1 MLENLI
7 NQINET
13 NLTYK
18 QYWLNQ
24 LNKIDKK
31 STRYA
36 RLVESIQK
44 TIAASDSR
52 SILINNTK
60 ITYPPELPVSVEAE
74 NIKKLIEENQVTIIC
89 GETGSGKTTQLPKIL
104 LEMGYATYG
113 LIGHTQ
119 PRRLAAKTLATRISQ
134 ELNCTDNDKNLVA
147 CKMRFTDST
156 KTSTAIKLMTD
167 GILLQEIQNDK
178 LLLQYSAI
186 IIDEVHERSLNIDF
200 ILGYLQQLVKRRSD
214 LKIIITSATLENEK
228 LGKFFDTNAIINVS
242 GKTYPV
248 DIIYQAYQDE
258 DDDDI
263 SLNNAIYKAISA
275 ALEVE
280 RGNGL
285 VFLPG
290 EREIK
295 HCLQYL
301 RKTALKSYE
310 ILPLYARQNNEEQT
324 QIFNNDGKLKIILA
338 TNIAETS
345 LTIPGIKFVIDTGL
359 ARVKRY
365 SIRNR
370 VEQLQIENISQA
382 SSKQRAGRAG
392 RTSQG
397 LCVRLFSEIE
407 FNQRKPYTE
416 PELLRSNLANV
427 ILRLLS
433 LNIGEVSTFPFLDAP
448 ENKSFNDGFRT
459 LYQVGAIDEDN
470 KITVTGHKLSKI
482 PVDVQLAKILLAS
495 AEKFA
500 CLKESLIIVSFLAI
514 QDPREFPMEHQ
525 QLVHERHSIWA
536 DKKSEFMQIL
546 NLWKWY
552 HQELQHKKSNKKLIE
567 TCHKHFL
574 SVVRLREWLELY
586 RQLKETMIGLGYK
599 ENTTESNYESIHRSI
614 LSGFVVNIGQKD
626 IVEKHYLSTNS
637 RKFYLHPSAQ
647 IDAAKWMVSSN
658 LVETSRLYARNSAA
672 IEPQWLNGIADHLYR
687 YTYTNCHWDKK
698 RGEVLAHKTSLLYG
712 LSIYSE
718 KISYAKVD
726 SNLAREIMIREGIV
740 GNQLAK
746 NYPFMVHNQRVIHE
760 LEKLEDKLRTSLAMI
775 EDELYQFY
783 IDILPLDILDTPSLE
798 QFLIKFQNNLKINQ
812 EEFIN
817 RLVVNNEYAALYPD
831 FIENNGVRVK
841 LKYVFDHDS
850 EEDGL
855 VALINLT
862 ELPLLNKKQFDW
874 LVSGL
879 IRDKITYLIKSLP
892 KATRLQFNPLQE
904 TVNEF
909 LSIANLDNSIIEEFV
924 IYSAKYKKI
933 TLNYTTLI
941 DTKFPT
947 QYNCHFRILDN
958 KRVITTGDNLD
969 LLQDE
974 MAAKLNK
981 IVVKHTAMEQIS
993 NVSTYIAEFT
1003 NLLQETQIA
1012 NGRLRGYNSLIV
1024 EKDKS
1029 ITYGVVPELMK
1040 AEQSTRRAMIHLV
1053 KMSLKEQQKY
1063 LNTKKI
1069 NGFPEV
1075 SFALIDIYKKDDLIA
1090 ACTNYILNNSVI
1102 SNLSNK
1108 YNLNED
1114 EFNLLVSTS
1123 KSSVSELLPLFSNT
1137 MQQIAK
1143 LYKEVKLVSDGHSLE
1158 ENIYEQLDD
1167 LIYENFLDYTHW
1179 QFLQEYPR
1187 YLQAMIIRLQKY
1199 QKSPSKD
1206 ASFQSE
1212 VDGIYNKWLDNIE
1225 DLEHKK
1231 KTISRELHDFRYK
1244 IEELKISLFAQEI
1257 KTLYPVSVKRLQN
1270 DLGALYLN
1278 NLR

>member
-1 MLENLI
+1 MTTNVI
-7 NQINET
+7 QQINET
-13 NLTYK
+13 DLTYK

-24 LNKIDKK
+24 LNKLDKN
-31 STRYA
+31 SSRYTR
-36 RLVESIQK
+36 LIEGIQK
-44 TIAASDSR
+44 AITHAESR
-52 SILINNTK
+52 NLLIQNTK
-60 ITYPPELPVSVEAE
+60 ITYPPELPVSQEV
-74 NIKKLIEENQVTIIC
+74 NSIKKLIKENQVIIIC
-89 GETGSGKTTQLPKIL
+89 GETGSGKTTQLPKVL
-104 LEMGYATYG
+104 LEMGYAARG

-119 PRRLAAKTLATRISQ
+119 PRRIAAKSLSNRISQ
-134 ELNCTDNDKNLVA
+134 ELNCTDNENNLVA

-156 KTSTAIKLMTD
+156 KPNTAIKLMTD

-200 ILGYLQQLVKRRSD
+200 ILGYLQQLVKRRPD

-228 LGKFFDTNAIINVS
+228 LAKFFATNAILNVS

-248 DIIYQAYQDE
+248 DIVYQAYQDE
-258 DDDDI
+258 DDDDM
-263 SLNNAIYKAISA
+263 SLNKAIYQAIVA
-275 ALEVE
+275 ALEVDC
-280 RGNGL
+280 GNGL

-301 RKTALKSYE
+301 RKTELKSYE

-365 SIRNR
+365 SVRNR

-407 FNQRKPYTE
+407 FNQRKSYTE

-459 LYQVGAIDEDN
+459 LYQVGAIDESN
-470 KITVTGHKLSKI
+470 KITSTGHKLAKI

-500 CLKESLIIVSFLAI
+500 SLKEALVVVSFLAI
-514 QDPREFPMEHQ
+514 QDPREFPIEHQ
-525 QLVHERHSIWA
+525 QLVRERHSIWA
-536 DKKSEFMQIL
+536 DKKSEFIQIL
-546 NLWKWY
+546 NLWRWY
-552 HQELQHKKSNKKLIE
+552 QEELQHKKSNKKLIE

-574 SVVRLREWLELY
+574 SVVRLREWRELY

-599 ENTTESNYESIHRSI
+599 ENSTEGNYESIHRSI
-614 LSGFVVNIGQKD
+614 LSGFIVNIGQKD

-647 IDAAKWMVSSN
+647 IDAAKWVVSSN
-658 LVETSRLYARNSAA
+658 LVETTRLYARNSAS
-672 IEPQWLNGIADHLYR
+672 IEPEWLNGIANHLYR

-698 RGEVLAHKTSLLYG
+698 RGEVLAYKTSLLYG

-718 KISYAKVD
+718 KISYAQVD
-726 SNLAREIMIREGIV
+726 NKLTREIMIREGIV
-740 GNQLAK
+740 ANQLVK

-760 LEKLEDKLRTSLAMI
+760 VENLEDKLRTSLAMI

-783 IDILPLDILDTPSLE
+783 LDVLPLDILDVPSLE
-798 QFLIKFQNNLKINQ
+798 QFLKVNQDKLKINQ

-831 FIENNGVRVK
+831 FIENNGVKIK

-874 LVSGL
+874 LVVGL

-892 KATRLQFNPLQE
+892 KATRLQFNPLQD
-904 TVNEF
+904 TINEF
-909 LSIANLDNSIIEEFV
+909 LSIANLENSIIEEFV
-924 IYSAKYKKI
+924 TYAVKYKKI
-933 TLNYTTLI
+933 SLNYTTLI
-941 DTKFPT
+941 DTKFTT
-947 QYNCHFRILDN
+947 QYICHFRILDN
-958 KRVITTGDNLD
+958 KRVIATGNNLEK
-969 LLQDE
+969 LQDE
-974 MAAKLNK
+974 LSGKLNK
-981 IVVKHTAMEQIS
+981 IVVQHTAAEQI
-993 NVSTYIAEFT
+993 NNIATYITEFN

-1012 NGRLRGYNSLIV
+1012 NGKVRAYNSLII

-1040 AEQSTRRAMIHLV
+1040 AEQSTRRAIIYLV
-1053 KMSLKEQQKY
+1053 KLSLKEQQKY
-1063 LNTKKI
+1063 LSTKKI

-1090 ACTNYILNNSVI
+1090 ACTNYILNNAVI
-1102 SNLSNK
+1102 MNLSNK
-1108 YNLNED
+1108 YNLSED
-1114 EFNLLVSTS
+1114 EFNHLLAKS
-1123 KSSVSELLPLFSNT
+1123 KVSVSELLPLFSNT

-1143 LYKEVKLVSDGHSLE
+1143 LYKELKIQAENHDLE
-1158 ENIYEQLDD
+1158 ESIYEQLDD
-1167 LIYENFLDYTHW
+1167 LIYESFLDYTHW

-1187 YLQAMIIRLQKY
+1187 YLRAMIIRLDKY
-1199 QKSPSKD
+1199 QKSSSKD
-1206 ASFQSE
+1206 SSSQAE
-1212 VDGIYNKWLDNIE
+1212 IDIIYNKWLDIIE
-1225 DLEHKK
+1225 ELENKK
-1231 KTISRELHDFRYK
+1231 KSVSRVLHDFRYK

-1257 KTLYPVSVKRLQN
+1257 KTLYPVSSKRLQN
-1270 DLGALYLN
+1270 ELEVIYLA
-1278 NLR
+1278 NLK

>member
-1 MLENLI
+1 MTINLI
-7 NQINET
+7 QQINET
-13 NLTYK
+13 DLTYK

-24 LNKIDKK
+24 LNKLDQK
-31 STRYA
+31 SARYT
-36 RLVESIQK
+36 RLVDSIQK
-44 TIAASDSR
+44 TIANAESR
-52 SILINNTK
+52 HTLIQNIK
-60 ITYPPELPVSVEAE
+60 IIYPSELPVSREVEG
-74 NIKKLIEENQVTIIC
+74 IKKLIEENQIIIIC

-104 LEMGYATYG
+104 LEMGYASRG

-119 PRRLAAKTLATRISQ
+119 PRRIAAKSLSNRISQ
-134 ELNCTDNDKNLVA
+134 ELHCNDNEISLVA

-156 KTSTAIKLMTD
+156 RPSTAIKLMTD

-200 ILGYLQQLVKRRSD
+200 ILGYLQQLVKRRPD

-228 LGKFFDTNAIINVS
+228 LAKFFGTDAIINVS

-248 DIIYQAYQDE
+248 DIVYQAYQDE

-263 SLNNAIYKAISA
+263 SLNNAIYKAIVA

-301 RKTALKSYE
+301 RKTELKSYE
-310 ILPLYARQNNEEQT
+310 ILPLFARQNNEDQT

-365 SIRNR
+365 SVRNR

-407 FNQRKPYTE
+407 FNQRKSYTE

-459 LYQVGAIDEDN
+459 LHQVGAIDEQN
-470 KITVTGHKLSKI
+470 KITVTGHKLAKI

-500 CLKESLIIVSFLAI
+500 SLKESLVIVSFLAI
-514 QDPREFPMEHQ
+514 QDPREFPIEHQ
-525 QLVHERHSIWA
+525 QLVRERHSIWA

-552 HQELQHKKSNKKLIE
+552 HEELQHKKSNKKLIE
-567 TCHKHFL
+567 VCHKHFL
-574 SVVRLREWLELY
+574 SVVRMREWRELY
-586 RQLKETMIGLGYK
+586 RQLKETLIGLGYK
-599 ENTTESNYESIHRSI
+599 ENGTDSSYENIHRSI

-626 IVEKHYLSTNS
+626 IVEKHYISTNS

-647 IDAAKWMVSSN
+647 LDAAKWMVSSN
-658 LVETSRLYARNSAA
+658 LVETTRLYARNSAA
-672 IEPQWLNGIADHLYR
+672 IEPEWLNGIANHLYK

-698 RGEVLAHKTSLLYG
+698 RGEVLAYKTSLLYG

-726 SNLAREIMIREGIV
+726 SNLAREIMIREGV
-740 GNQLAK
+740 VANQLAK
-746 NYPFMVHNQRVIHE
+746 NYPFVVHNQRIIHE
-760 LEKLEDKLRTSLAMI
+760 VEKLEDKLRTSLAMI

-783 IDILPLDILDTPSLE
+783 IDVLPLDILDIPSLE
-798 QFLIKFQNNLKINQ
+798 QFLKTYPDKLKLNQ
-812 EEFIN
+812 EVFIN
-817 RLVVNNEYAALYPD
+817 RLVANNEYAELYPD

-862 ELPLLNKKQFDW
+862 ELPLLNKRQFDW

-892 KATRLQFNPLQE
+892 KATRLQFNPLQD
-904 TVNEF
+904 TINEF
-909 LSIANLDNSIIEEFV
+909 LNVANFDSSIIEEFV
-924 IYSAKYKKI
+924 IYANEYKKI
-933 TLNYTTLI
+933 ALNYANLM
-941 DTKFPT
+941 DTKFTT

-958 KRVITTGDNLD
+958 KRIIATGDNLD
-969 LLQDE
+969 KLQE
-974 MAAKLNK
+974 ELSSKLNK
-981 IVVKHTAMEQIS
+981 IVVQHTAADQIS
-993 NVSTYIAEFT
+993 NITTYIPNFI
-1003 NLLQETQIA
+1003 NLLEETQVA
-1012 NGRLRGYNSLIV
+1012 NGKVRAYNSLII

-1029 ITYGVVPELMK
+1029 VTYGAVPELLK
-1040 AEQSTRRAMIHLV
+1040 ASQSTRRAIIHLV
-1053 KMSLKEQQKY
+1053 KLSLKEQQKY

-1075 SFALIDIYKKDDLIA
+1075 SFALIDVYKKDELIA
-1090 ACTNYILNNSVI
+1090 ACTNYILNNAVI
-1102 SNLSNK
+1102 INLPEK
-1108 YNLNED
+1108 YNLSESD
-1114 EFNLLVSTS
+1114 FNQLSARS
-1123 KSSVSELLPLFSNT
+1123 KVSVSELFPLFSNT

-1143 LYKEVKLVSDGHSLE
+1143 TYKEVKKQAENHSLE
-1158 ENIYEQLDD
+1158 DYVYEQLDD
-1167 LIYENFLDYTHW
+1167 LVYENFLDYTHW

-1187 YLQAMIIRLQKY
+1187 YLRAIIIRLEKY

-1206 ASFQSE
+1206 TSSQIDIDT
-1212 VDGIYNKWLDNIE
+1212 VYNKWLDVID
-1225 DLEHKK
+1225 DLESKK
-1231 KTISRELHDFRYK
+1231 KSVSRELHDFRYK

-1257 KTLYPVSVKRLQN
+1257 KTLYPVSVKRLLN
-1270 DLGALYLN
+1270 ELDVLYLA
-1278 NLR
+1278 NLK